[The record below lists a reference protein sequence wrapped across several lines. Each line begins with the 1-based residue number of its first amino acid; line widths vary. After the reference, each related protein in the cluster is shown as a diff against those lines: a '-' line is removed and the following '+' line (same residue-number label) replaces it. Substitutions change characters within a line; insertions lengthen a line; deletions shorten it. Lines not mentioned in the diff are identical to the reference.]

1 MRKTTRQLQHSKS
14 SKVQVGT
21 GAPSNAEG
29 QSGDLT
35 LRLTKSGIKLFAKFR
50 DKWYLVGQGNL
61 NQLGGDKQDQIF
73 SDNLEKVTAVE
84 KKGKIKIKATDRGGI
99 ELFPWTIR
107 SRKFQSGWGSDEK
120 GLVIE
125 QLDGSRS
132 FGIFE
137 NGEVTF
143 EDSSAAMRPYFTL
156 KNSQNSEMGAHLSFF
171 HDDANPVIT
180 SFGIGN
186 ILFEGR
192 NDAGERV
199 EYARI
204 QVDSKDT
211 ADGDERGA
219 LRLIVADEDQT
230 DTGIVI
236 RAHDPSDESY
246 VQLLNSSFWVGGR
259 KLGLGGVN
267 TDSYI
272 QELANSDVVTHTVG
286 GKAMLTLTEGVDNT
300 GISTIDHAKNAII
313 GDAVTPVY
321 NASITPVY
329 FWNSNYQQLTFGSGS
344 ITDLRMFFP
353 DGSGHFTL
361 LIKQDGTG
369 SRTITNYK
377 TFDQNAGNEST
388 LKFAGGS
395 NPTLTTGAGKV
406 DMFRIYWD
414 NDNHIAYATV
424 DLNF

>member
-21 GAPSNAEG
+21 GAPSNTEG

-84 KKGKIKIKATDRGGI
+84 KKGKIKVKADDRGGL

-120 GLVIE
+120 GFVIE
-125 QLDGSRS
+125 QIDGSRS

-143 EDSSAAMRPYFTL
+143 EDSSGAMRPYFTL
-156 KNSQNSEMGAHLSFF
+156 KNSQNNQIGPALNFF
-171 HDDANPVIT
+171 HDDADPILT
-180 SFGIGN
+180 SSGIGT
-186 ILFEGR
+186 IQWDGR

-199 EYARI
+199 EYGRI
-204 QVDSKDT
+204 QLDVKDI

-219 LRLIVADEDQT
+219 MRLMVTDEDQGN
-230 DTGIVI
+230 TGIVI
-236 RAHDPSDESY
+236 RAHDPSNESY
-246 VQLLNSSFWVGGR
+246 VQFMNSDIWVGGR
-259 KLGLGGVN
+259 KVGLGGVA
-267 TDSYI
+267 TDSHI
-272 QELANSDVVTHTVG
+272 QEASADVVTHTVG
-286 GKAMLTLTEGVDNT
+286 GKAMLTLTEGVDDT
-300 GISTIDHAKNAII
+300 GISTINHAKNAII
-313 GDAVTPVY
+313 GDAVTPTY
-321 NASITPVY
+321 NATNTGVF
-329 FWNSNYQQLTFGSGS
+329 FWSSNYHQLTFGSGS
-344 ITDLRMFFP
+344 ITNLNLFFP

-377 TFDQNAGNEST
+377 TFDQAAGNEST
-388 LKFAGGS
+388 LKFSGGS
-395 NPTLTTGAGKV
+395 NPTLTTAAGKV

-414 NDNHIAYATV
+414 NINHIAYATV